1 MASRTWDLSENPKS
15 KRWFVNIPNK
25 LDTESYPDVAAIRL
39 RAQDKGID
47 QYRLMSD
54 QALEKN
60 VQKALSI
67 AGEEFSFP
75 IDIEPSFDVHL
86 IISPDK
92 TRANLYVRKAADKKT
107 DIDLKLI
114 STVINNARIK
124 GVDAGKVK
132 KTLDDFRASPA
143 MELNDFVIA
152 EGTPPG
158 RGKNRELTAKI
169 SWLSDSDTAPIIE
182 RLTAFN
188 KQHTTL
194 TPADDAFPLSAA
206 KHLCFVERG
215 AVLYEISPAEEGTPG
230 SDIYG
235 KEIPGMPGNDP
246 FVHIVENITLAKDSL
261 KAEKTGVL
269 IATEEN
275 DSLKLRVI
283 PFVDGKTTPV
293 ISSDD
298 MTVSLILE
306 NAEGAGLP
314 PTVDAA
320 IEQLELKGIKGDID
334 RDLIEKTI
342 AEIRETKTGKEI
354 VILEGKKPVPP
365 GSFRITWI
373 IKPPRTTATTDEKI
387 LSAEKLPAGADGC
400 DVFGR
405 KLPASEGKPEP
416 APEVDDSVSVETE
429 GSMQI
434 YVAKKCGEL
443 IFDDHKLSISD
454 TKTVT
459 SDIDEKTGDINF
471 PGNLSITG
479 KIASG
484 RTVKVG
490 GTLTI
495 TGNAEAAFVSADT
508 TVTMNGGIAG
518 AGRGIVWAKQEIR
531 LTFAEN
537 ARLLAGQNISIDN
550 YCFQCTVKTNGTLF
564 LRGNPGVLLG
574 GSIRASRG
582 VEVFELG
589 SSKTIRTSI
598 SFGQN
603 YLVSDQIEVCEKEV
617 RKIKDFVDKL
627 DNEMKKISNTDPR
640 IHELRRKKLEA
651 LKRNDKLTV
660 RIFTLKE
667 QFETHIISHIRVENT
682 VYPGVVLESH
692 GRYLEIRETKNHVI
706 FTFDQ
711 ITGQIICNPIND

>member
-25 LDTESYPDVAAIRL
+25 LDVKSYPDVAAIRL
-39 RAQDKGID
+39 RAQDKGVD

-60 VQKALSI
+60 IQKAIAI

-86 IISPDK
+86 IITPDK

-114 STVINNARIK
+114 STVINNARLK
-124 GVDAGKVK
+124 GIDAGRIK
-132 KTLDDFRASPA
+132 KTLDDFRTSPV

-169 SWLSDSDTAPIIE
+169 TWLNEAESAPIIE
-182 RLTAFN
+182 RLTALN
-188 KQHTTL
+188 KQRTAS

-206 KHLCFVERG
+206 KRMSLVARG

-230 SDIYG
+230 NDVYG
-235 KEIPGMPGNDP
+235 KEIPGLPGNDP
-246 FVHIVENITLAKDSL
+246 FVQIVENITLAKDCL
-261 KAEKTGVL
+261 KAEKTGVMV
-269 IATEEN
+269 ATEEN
-275 DSLKLRVI
+275 ENLKLRVI
-283 PFVDGKTTPV
+283 SFVDGKTTPV
-293 ISSDD
+293 VSPDD
-298 MTVSLILE
+298 MTVSIILE

-320 IEQLELKGIKGDID
+320 IEQLELKGVKGDID
-334 RDLIEKTI
+334 RALIETAI
-342 AEIRETKTGKEI
+342 AEISETEKGKEI
-354 VILEGKKPVPP
+354 VVLEGKKTRSA

-373 IKPPRTTATTDEKI
+373 IKPPRTTVSVGEKI
-387 LSAEKLPAGADGC
+387 LSAEKLPSGADGC

-405 KLPASEGKPEP
+405 KLPASEGKHEP
-416 APEVDDSVSVETE
+416 APEADESVSVETD
-429 GSMQI
+429 GGVQI
-434 YVAKKCGEL
+434 YIAKKCGEL
-443 IFDDHKLSISD
+443 IFDCNKLSISD
-454 TKTVT
+454 TKTIT

-471 PGNLSITG
+471 PGNLSISG
-479 KIASG
+479 KITRG
-484 RTVKVG
+484 RTVKTG

-495 TGNAEAAFVSADT
+495 NGNAEAAFVSADT

-537 ARLLAGQNISIDN
+537 ARILAGQNISIDN

-617 RKIKDFVDKL
+617 QKIKEYVEKI
-627 DNEMKKISNTDPR
+627 DNEMKKILNTDPR
-640 IHELRRKKLEA
+640 IRELRRKKLEA

-667 QFETHIISHIRVENT
+667 QFETHIISHVRVENT
-682 VYPGVVLESH
+682 VYPGVILESH
-692 GRYLEIRETKNHVI
+692 GRYLEIREMKHHVI

-711 ITGQIICNPIND
+711 ITGQITCNPIND